1 MNRRLAIFLL
11 IIVPVWALCGYIV
24 YDSTI
29 SLIELHTKIIEDLH
43 TPYDDPLLGKYNHSL
58 TCHKV
63 GLYTDW
69 DESWHGAQT
78 KYITGID
85 VAEHARQMFFEYD
98 CSLSCHKYWES
109 DKVCIAELYPH
120 EG

>member
-1 MNRRLAIFLL
+1 MRKDDQVLL
-11 IIVPVWALCGYIV
+11 VAMVTIIVLMTIWLNVALTPIQERIM
-24 YDSTI
+24 DR
-29 SLIELHTKIIEDLH
+29 LH
-43 TPYDDPLLGKYNHSL
+43 TPTNVDVLPAHMNKDL

-69 DESWHGAQT
+69 DEGWFGDLGA
-78 KYITGID
+78 YVTGIY
-85 VAEHARQMFFEYD
+85 VGEHARQMFFSYD
-98 CSLSCHKYWES
+98 CSLTCHKYWES